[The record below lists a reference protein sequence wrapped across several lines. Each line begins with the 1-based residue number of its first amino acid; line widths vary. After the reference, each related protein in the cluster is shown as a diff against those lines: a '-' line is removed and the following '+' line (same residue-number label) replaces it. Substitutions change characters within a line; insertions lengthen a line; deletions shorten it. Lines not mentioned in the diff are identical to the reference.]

1 MNNQDEELRFYA
13 NNLGVDLFGVADLS
27 SAKSYIE
34 NQGGKYVASLPRSV
48 SLGIRLLDQVIDQL
62 YNHND
67 LGSIS
72 IYRGLYTTVN
82 AALDRAVFMVAKKI
96 QEDGFH
102 AYMIPASSML
112 NNGKLE
118 ATFSHKVAANLAGLG
133 WIGKNCLLIT
143 PEYGPRVRFATVLT
157 DAPLSAGSPIKNK
170 CGDCTRCTD
179 ICPSRAIQGRA
190 FNSDELRDMRLKA
203 ELCDGY
209 TENRIKTFGDVNCG
223 LCVFVCPHG
232 NKRGTRLNFDKG
244 NDTGFIPTKKTVNLK
259 L

>member
-1 MNNQDEELRFYA
+1 MNTLDDELKVYVK
-13 NNLGVDLFGVADLS
+13 NLGVDLFGVADLS

-48 SLGIRLLDQVIDQL
+48 SLGIGLLDQVIDQL
-62 YNHND
+62 NNHND
-67 LGSIS
+67 LGTIS

-82 AALDRAVFMVAKKI
+82 AALDRAAFLVAKKI
-96 QEDGFH
+96 QDEGFQ

-118 ATFSHKVAANLAGLG
+118 ATFSHKVSANLAGLG

-143 PEYGPRVRFATVLT
+143 PEYGPRVRLATVLT
-157 DAPLSAGSPIKNK
+157 DAPLSAGSPINNR
-170 CGDCTRCTD
+170 CGGCTRCTD
-179 ICPSRAIQGRA
+179 ICPSKAILARA
-190 FNSDELRDMRLKA
+190 FNSDEPRGMRLKA

-223 LCVFVCPHG
+223 LCVYICPYG
-232 NKRGTRLNFDKG
+232 KKRGKHSQS
-244 NDTGFIPTKKTVNLK
+244 
-259 L
+259 